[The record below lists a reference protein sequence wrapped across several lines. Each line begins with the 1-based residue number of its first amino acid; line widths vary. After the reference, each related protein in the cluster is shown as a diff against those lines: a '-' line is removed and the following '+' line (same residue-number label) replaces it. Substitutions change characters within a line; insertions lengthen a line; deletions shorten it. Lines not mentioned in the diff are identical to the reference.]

1 MDSTS
6 SVKRRKKDQSKRGLG
21 RFMEKVLGGEFLL
34 DREMLPWYPFILFV
48 VLLMAV
54 SVVSEQRIV
63 EKKEKITELEN
74 EYKAELS
81 KLKTNNQFIPYE
93 ENQILIETM
102 KTRGYVLDEKHN
114 YTVVVEKPVKEK
126 KRRWFRKEA
135 QNGE

>member
-6 SVKRRKKDQSKRGLG
+6 KVSKQKKVKPKS
-21 RFMEKVLGGEFLL
+21 RFRLFFENVLGGEFLL
-34 DREMLPWYPFILFV
+34 SPKMLPWYPYILFV
-48 VLLMAV
+48 ILLMGV
-54 SVVSEQRIV
+54 SEVSEQRILD
-63 EKKEKITELEN
+63 KKEKIAQLEN

-93 ENQILIETM
+93 ENQALIETM

-135 QNGE
+135 KNGE

>member
-6 SVKRRKKDQSKRGLG
+6 KVSRQKKEKPKS
-21 RFMEKVLGGEFLL
+21 RFRLFFENVLGGEFLL
-34 DREMLPWYPFILFV
+34 SPKMLPWYPFLLFV
-48 VLLMAV
+48 ILLMGI
-54 SVVSEQRIV
+54 SVVSEQRILD
-63 EKKEKITELEN
+63 KKAKIAELEN

-93 ENQILIETM
+93 ENQALIETM
-102 KTRGYVLDEKHN
+102 KSRGYVLDEKHN

-135 QNGE
+135 KDE

>member
-6 SVKRRKKDQSKRGLG
+6 EVSRRKKEKPKS
-21 RFMEKVLGGEFLL
+21 RFRLFFENVLGGEFLL
-34 DREMLPWYPFILFV
+34 SPKMLPWYPYILFV
-48 VLLMAV
+48 ILLMGV
-54 SVVSEQRIV
+54 SVVSEQRILD
-63 EKKEKITELEN
+63 KKEKITQLEN

-102 KTRGYVLDEKHN
+102 KSRGYVLDEKHN

-135 QNGE
+135 KDGE